1 MEEVDLLHAAGFTFQ
16 KWESS
21 ELVRTWRDYSGKK
34 VTAVWHEDEHQWK
47 YLASFDEELS
57 PLFAD
62 IGSLLTWMRVE
73 GWIA

>member
-1 MEEVDLLHAAGFTFQ
+1 MEVVDLLHAAGFFFH

-21 ELVRTWRDYSGKK
+21 ELVRLWRDYSGKI
-34 VTAVWHEDEHQWK
+34 VIGAWHELDRQWK
-47 YLASFDEELS
+47 YSASFGEENS